1 METIDVSSLRG
12 QTMNE
17 LIQYPV
23 IHSAG
28 LTVGRKGKETK
39 ASGRT
44 HPRLRLASRLH
55 PCSLAS
61 GYFPVIEFHARKF
74 PASLDSALLSA
85 SLLPG
90 KERLAC
96 ICKEANDPKARI

>member
-1 METIDVSSLRG
+1 MKEGKRNKGLGENTSEAEAGKPSPSL
-12 QTMNE
+12 
-17 LIQYPV
+17 
-23 IHSAG
+23 
-28 LTVGRKGKETK
+28 
-39 ASGRT
+39 
-44 HPRLRLASRLH
+44 LAY
-55 PCSLAS
+55 AS